1 MCKCVWTNAHKST
14 LALVH
19 TLARLVLLVKIHEEL
34 FLYRMTLSVDEQIG
48 EIQRGTVDIIPFEE
62 LRRKLERGQPLRIK
76 LGADPSAPDL
86 HFGHT
91 VVLNKLRQFQEL
103 GHVVIFL
110 IGDFTAMIGDPTG
123 RSETRK
129 PLTREQ
135 IQQNAQT
142 YTHQV
147 FRILDP
153 QRTEVRFNSEW
164 LDALSPADM
173 IRLCGHYTI
182 ARLLEREDFAK
193 RFRDNIPIH
202 VHELLYPL
210 VQGYDSV
217 ALKADV
223 EVGGTDQR
231 FNLLVGREL
240 QRAYGQEP
248 QVILTMPLLEGT
260 DGVQKMSKSLGN
272 FIAITDPPAE
282 MYGKVMSISDALMR
296 KYYELLS
303 TVGLAQLQA
312 IREEQVHPLDAKKQL
327 ATELVTRFHGEAA
340 AISAAED
347 FVQRFQRRELPS
359 ELDTFA
365 WSGQEEKVWICQLM
379 RAVGFAKS
387 TSEARRLV
395 QQGGVRIDGVA
406 VTDQDLHMTAQGET
420 ILQVGRRRVIKVI
433 FGPAT
438 AS

>member
-1 MCKCVWTNAHKST
+1 M
-14 LALVH
+14 
-19 TLARLVLLVKIHEEL
+19 
-34 FLYRMTLSVDEQIG
+34 MTLSVDEQIR
-48 EIQRGTVDIIPFEE
+48 EIQRGTVDIIPLEE

-110 IGDFTAMIGDPTG
+110 IGDFTALIGDPTG

-129 PLTREQ
+129 PLSREQ

-142 YTHQV
+142 YTQQV

-173 IRLCGHYTI
+173 IRLCGHYTV
-182 ARLLEREDFAK
+182 ARLLERDDFAK

-282 MYGKVMSISDALMR
+282 MYGKVMSISDALML

-303 TVGLAQLQA
+303 TVDLAQLQA
-312 IREEQVHPLDAKKQL
+312 IREEQVHPLNAKKNL

-340 AISAAED
+340 AVSAAED
-347 FVQRFQRRELPS
+347 FAQRFQRRELPS
-359 ELDTFA
+359 ELETFA
-365 WSGQEEKVWICQLM
+365 WEGQEEAVWICQLIKT
-379 RAVGFAKS
+379 VEFSKS

-395 QQGGVRIDGVA
+395 QQGGVRLDGTA
-406 VTDQDLHMTAQGET
+406 VTDQDFHVPAQGEKV
-420 ILQVGRRRVIKVI
+420 LQVGRRRVIKIV
-433 FGPAT
+433 FGTAAT
-438 AS
+438 S

>member
-1 MCKCVWTNAHKST
+1 
-14 LALVH
+14 
-19 TLARLVLLVKIHEEL
+19 
-34 FLYRMTLSVDEQIG
+34 MTRSVDEQIR
-48 EIQRGTVDIIPFEE
+48 EIQRGTVDIIPLEE

-110 IGDFTAMIGDPTG
+110 IGDFTALIGDPTG

-142 YTHQV
+142 YTQQV

-164 LDALSPADM
+164 LDALTPADI
-173 IRLCGHYTI
+173 IRLCGQYTV
-182 ARLLEREDFAK
+182 ARLLERDDFAK
-193 RFRDNIPIH
+193 RFRENIPIH

-210 VQGYDSV
+210 MQGYDSV

-272 FIAITDPPAE
+272 FIGITDPPAD

-303 TVGLAQLQA
+303 AVPLVQLQA
-312 IREEQVHPLDAKKQL
+312 IREEQVHPLEAKKQL
-327 ATELVTRFHGEAA
+327 AMELVTRFHGEAA
-340 AISAAED
+340 AGSAAED
-347 FVQRFQRRELPS
+347 FAQRFQRRELPS
-359 ELDTFA
+359 DLETFT
-365 WSGQEEKVWICQLM
+365 WKGEEETVWICQLM
-379 RAVGFAKS
+379 KAVEFAKS

-395 QQGGVRIDGVA
+395 QQGGVRLDEIV
-406 VTDQDLHMTAQGET
+406 VTDQDFQVPAQGEK
-420 ILQVGRRRVIKVI
+420 ILQVGRRRVMKIV
-433 FGPAT
+433 FGTPT
-438 AS
+438 TS